1 MNQQA
6 SSRSAILQTPV
17 VASQGTYCR
26 LIFCLLIAAILTG
39 CGLPPAAGVPISVAH
54 FTAVP
59 TSTLYRI
66 PANSTATPTPFQPL
80 PPTPALFPTLTPLP
94 TATSLPPTP
103 TQVPPK
109 VKVGQEPSVAQ
120 PANQMN
126 ILLLGSDKRP
136 WDSNFRTDTIILA
149 TLNPDL
155 GTVNLT
161 SFPRD
166 LWVTLPN
173 YGQQRINTAWEFGGW
188 KLLAKTF
195 EYNFGVL
202 PDHYVLI
209 NFSSFKRIVDSLGG
223 LDVDVQQSMSDY
235 RAGVWSTFPA
245 GITHMDADDVLWYVR
260 SRKTSNDFARNKR
273 QHEVLE
279 ALFNKMLSL
288 NAIQHAP
295 EFYDIYKESVITD
308 LGLSDL
314 ISWLPFGAKLRDSSH
329 IKNFYI
335 GPQQVYDWITPEGAM
350 VLLPNQDAINEVIR
364 QALNMP

>member
-1 MNQQA
+1 
-6 SSRSAILQTPV
+6 
-17 VASQGTYCR
+17 
-26 LIFCLLIAAILTG
+26 AA
-39 CGLPPAAGVPISVAH
+39 
-54 FTAVP
+54 P
-59 TSTLYRI
+59 TSTLYQV
-66 PANSTATPTPFQPL
+66 PANATATPTPFQPL

-103 TQVPPK
+103 TQIPPK
-109 VKVGQEPSVAQ
+109 VKAAQEPSLAQ
-120 PANQMN
+120 PARQMN

-188 KLLAKTF
+188 NLLAKTF
-195 EYNFGVL
+195 EYNFGVR
-202 PDHYVLI
+202 PDHYVLL
-209 NFSSFKRIVDSLGG
+209 NFSSFKHIVDSLGG
-223 LDVDVQQSMSDY
+223 LDVDVKEPMSDY
-235 RAGVWSTFPA
+235 RAGVWTTFPA
-245 GITHMDADDVLWYVR
+245 GMTHMDADDVLWYVR

-295 EFYDIYKESVITD
+295 EFYNIYKESVITD

-314 ISWLPFGAKLRDSSH
+314 ITWLPFGATLRDTSH
-329 IKNFYI
+329 IKSYYI
-335 GPQQVYDWITPEGAM
+335 GPQQVYDWITPDGAM
-350 VLLPNQDAINEVIR
+350 VLLPNQDAISDIIR
-364 QALNMP
+364 QALNLP